1 MVIYYGKIALPQE
14 SMGLVRSA
22 SAPFIKCLTLRFRV
36 AMDGDHDVVSRNL
49 DRRHQLL
56 KFAVMQKKALRPFQ
70 ARLECS
76 EEARCFASS
85 DGAMIESEG

>member
-1 MVIYYGKIALPQE
+1 MAGSRFRNRVD
-14 SMGLVRSA
+14 GLGEKRLSA
-22 SAPFIKCLTLRFRV
+22 IQQTPYLRFRV
-36 AMDGDHDVVSRNL
+36 AMDGDHDVVARNL

-76 EEARCFASS
+76 EEARCFASG